1 MVFDTTDC
9 RRDSHFFAKWI
20 HCVGNWAG
28 KNEFLSRVLVSVY
41 ALLTLASCQPYDSYQ
56 NAFVDAVEVYATDR
70 DTVAKW
76 LPKSL
81 TSPVSQDLQFMQNRF
96 SGDHTG
102 VNQSSKPDDNFLLS
116 LRALTCLCDLL
127 GSFTPFEPSDRHL
140 LEELAQ
146 ECVLSRA
153 KRISDSVEGLLCSFE
168 KDEDSRHSFRDGAV
182 ILGCSKFLAQCKSI
196 LDGAESSSREEFD
209 RKWQSLRTPLRDCLR
224 AAAHVA
230 RCRQMNYLQAV
241 DVNHKIFGSI
251 GADASTFI
259 HKCFARSLSDEGL
272 VSGYVE
278 LSLLEMAITII
289 AGPGQSSRGRFGT
302 FDGLRNLLLSP
313 NQRVVNL
320 ACASIS
326 RFCDKYGVASSSLFA
341 AQKMGVVYGCD
352 SCELLP
358 INGVRYTLLDED
370 HPFDL
375 CSECFR
381 LGTDYAATHEFSESQ
396 NVVIKGNTVGEET
409 KLTCAEVKM
418 LQPVAVQKPTFA
430 EEIQDHSQLGDRNNE
445 KTELEKAIR
454 LSLSDTGGAEVL
466 QRQQLF
472 DEFMNNLFSGVV
484 SLLARELGRSRE
496 APQSL
501 IQLAVDLIRRSDKSG
516 RKVDRAKRLAKE
528 LTLGLSRALEMSTE
542 LSDEERTLTVCTFLR
557 ALTSLPVQDR
567 FVREY
572 LCGSQRDTE
581 DTRETGRGKSP
592 FTCDIHGISVVRRIC
607 GKGVH
612 KDRSYYVCGMDQQ
625 SKCNYFAWADHLES
639 TAHEHCIP
647 ELQFDDA
654 IAEQVWTLLVTL
666 PSEATNP
673 LHVQLCEFLSRLWKG
688 ESPIRGPA
696 GESEQLVALKSY
708 DLDSAQADLVDGA
721 FCSRERLENTVA
733 ARLFEDISRRTHG
746 GGIGDDKSANR
757 ERLVVESSFELLA
770 LVARPAADISSW
782 YSLLCEIIYSSD
794 KSNGLRSLAK
804 RALIQ
809 LCGRQRELYLAV
821 RDHHVFGFQ
830 FEKLIQVCDRGMKA
844 CLLLKEKARQCGPN
858 WRSKE
863 KVSLDQLL
871 FGEIFGTQDLVSED
885 VPRLELDQAAY
896 KTLCEL
902 LTGAKKRGNNWRRFS
917 GLNAL
922 PKPRREHDCISELF
936 HTSPVACLLWLACA
950 MNTENL
956 VKALK
961 LVDLALTRSSDDKK
975 TPEKVAGGTSSE
987 DQDDNRVVS
996 TQNAS
1001 IALPGLTYKSPEE
1014 MLSFS
1019 VDDTHAF
1026 AMRFVCKGS
1035 TVEIRRLACNV
1046 AAKIC
1051 HHMEPLKV
1059 GQLFERL
1066 IGHPLCQ
1073 TGEMGKNHVEFLAL
1087 LQSLPKRAG
1096 RLADTASCAAIVQS
1110 YWKQQIL
1117 AIRQDRANGEYVH
1130 YETRSKSSVQR
1141 KRFELACC
1149 AHCHRV
1155 HQPSSKRSE
1164 KSGSQSGT
1172 RDSSGSQAIPRSRPS
1187 SSGRQGTPR
1196 EHPKTA
1202 WLPEQVSP
1210 YVRGRLDAGRDSCTS
1225 NEFCT
1230 YFSLYCRLA
1239 VSEVFAEISDPRGRY
1254 IKTITVYYTPRPVSD
1269 PSILKSDDYEDKW
1282 QPCGTLNL
1290 TRGATRATYTL
1301 TKPVIAANIKIEY
1314 TDFYERAGGSKASD
1328 GSLLVHCPRCTRVV
1342 TNAHGV
1348 CGNCGEVAF
1357 QCRKCRHINYDR
1369 LDAFLCVECGYCASG
1384 SFSFELQAGVA
1395 SNAIAITNDEDYER
1409 SVQMMSVA
1417 SRLHDDLR
1425 SILKDTLTSLSHKK
1439 KGPDEEGGPSK
1450 NAALRRAFAGNPPL
1464 QPGEKEED
1472 IVLSLEK
1479 LGKQGSIVKAVARP
1493 ESAATTSAAGTAS
1506 DCTRSLLRLARQWR
1520 SDSSNPE
1527 RRRSGD
1533 VIIRHLGRGAEEEG
1547 MELLQLLEAGGG
1559 GGSGNPLDPSEPLGR
1574 LLASVQSRR
1583 DQRRTAGTSAV
1594 AATAGTAAATAT
1606 GDGAA
1611 ALSSRAAT
1619 AKANKEALDLCE
1631 RLHLLMREAERE
1643 AYELNFR
1650 IHAWHSL
1657 EQDCLAD
1664 VGSSANTGTAA
1675 AAGVTASAATTTTSF
1690 AFSPSHCSGC
1700 CGTTLV
1706 NLLLLWLRNFQSN
1719 PDAVVITK
1727 ELMDMLLQQ
1736 DGGNGN
1742 SLISSSKSYQ
1752 DWRRAA
1758 VKEIALKSASG
1769 ATVVLEELRLRL
1781 SVGGSGGVGG
1791 GGEHVNCAEIL
1802 GKILE
1807 HKDTS
1812 VTQPFLD
1819 LAMQVLETSRE

>member
-1 MVFDTTDC
+1 VVFDTTDG
-9 RRDSHFFAKWI
+9 RRDSHFFAEWI
-20 HCVGNWAG
+20 YCVGNWAG
-28 KNEFLSRVLVSVY
+28 KNDLLSQVLIFVDT
-41 ALLTLASCQPYDSYQ
+41 LLTLASCQPYDSYQ

-81 TSPVSQDLQFMQNRF
+81 RSPVSQDLQSMQDF
-96 SGDHTG
+96 PFGDHTG
-102 VNQSSKPDDNFLLS
+102 VTQSLKPDNNFLLS

-146 ECVLSRA
+146 ECVLSREN
-153 KRISDSVEGLLCSFE
+153 RISDSVEGLLCSFE

-182 ILGCSKFLAQCKSI
+182 ILGCSKFLAQCKSV
-196 LDGAESSSREEFD
+196 LDGVESSNREDFD
-209 RKWQSLRTPLRDCLR
+209 GKWQSIRTPLRNCLR
-224 AAAHVA
+224 AAVHVA

-241 DVNHKIFGSI
+241 DANDKKFGSI

-272 VSGYVE
+272 VSDYVE

-302 FDGLRNLLLSP
+302 FDGLRNLLLSS

-326 RFCDKYGVASSSLFA
+326 RFCDKYGVAGSSGDEEFSLFA

-358 INGVRYTLLDED
+358 INGVRYTLPDED
-370 HPFDL
+370 RPFDL
-375 CSECFR
+375 CRECFR
-381 LGTDYAATHEFSESQ
+381 LGTDYAATHEFSDSQ
-396 NVVIKGNTVGEET
+396 NVVIKGKTVGEET

-430 EEIQDHSQLGDRNNE
+430 EEIQDSSQLGDHDNE
-445 KTELEKAIR
+445 KNDLEKAIS

-516 RKVDRAKRLAKE
+516 RKVDRAKRLSKE
-528 LTLGLSRALEMSTE
+528 LTLGLSRALEVSTE
-542 LSDEERTLTVCTFLR
+542 LSDEERNFTVCAFLR
-557 ALTSLPVQDR
+557 ALISLPVQDS

-572 LCGSQRDTE
+572 LCGSQKDPE
-581 DTRETGRGKSP
+581 DTSGTGRGNSSLC
-592 FTCDIHGISVVRRIC
+592 CDIHGISLVRRKC

-612 KDRSYYVCGMDQQ
+612 KDRSYYVCGMVQQ
-625 SKCNYFAWADHLES
+625 SRCNYFAWADQLES
-639 TAHEHCIP
+639 AAHEHCTP

-654 IAEQVWTLLVTL
+654 IAEQVWTLLGTS
-666 PSEATNP
+666 PSEGTSP
-673 LHVQLCEFLSRLWKG
+673 LHVQLCEFLSRSWKF
-688 ESPIRGPA
+688 ESPVQGPV
-696 GESEQLVALKSY
+696 GQSEQLVALKSY

-721 FCSRERLENTVA
+721 FCSRERLGNTVT
-733 ARLFEDISRRTHG
+733 ARLFEEISRRTHG
-746 GGIGDDKSANR
+746 SGIGSDKSANR
-757 ERLVVESSFELLA
+757 NRLAFESSLELLA

-782 YSLLCEIIYSSD
+782 YSLLCVIIYSSD

-804 RALIQ
+804 RALMQ
-809 LCGRQRELYLAV
+809 LCGRQRDLYLAV

-863 KVSLDQLL
+863 KVSLDQLQ
-871 FGEIFGTQDLVSED
+871 FGEVFGTQDLVPED
-885 VPRLELDQAAY
+885 VPRLELDQAAN

-922 PKPRREHDCISELF
+922 PKPRLDHDCIPELYN
-936 HTSPVACLLWLACA
+936 TSPVACLLWLACA
-950 MNTENL
+950 MSTENL
-956 VKALK
+956 VKVLK
-961 LVDLALTRSSDDKK
+961 LVDLALTRSSDEKK
-975 TPEKVAGGTSSE
+975 TLEKVAGGTSSD
-987 DQDDNRVVS
+987 DQDENRVVI
-996 TQNAS
+996 TQNTS
-1001 IALPGLTYKSPEE
+1001 IGLPGLSYKSPEE
-1014 MLSFS
+1014 MLSLS
-1019 VDDTHAF
+1019 VDDAHAF
-1026 AMRFVCKGS
+1026 TMRFVCKGS

-1051 HHMEPLKV
+1051 HHMEPSKV

-1149 AHCHRV
+1149 ANCHRV
-1155 HQPSSKRSE
+1155 HQPSSKRPE
-1164 KSGSQSGT
+1164 K
-1172 RDSSGSQAIPRSRPS
+1172 SGSQAIPRSRPS
-1187 SSGRQGTPR
+1187 SSGRQSTSR

-1269 PSILKSDDYEDKW
+1269 PNILKSDEYADKW

-1290 TRGATRATYTL
+1290 TRGATRATCTL

-1384 SFSFELQAGVA
+1384 SFSFELQAGAA

-1417 SRLHDDLR
+1417 SRLHDDLT
-1425 SILKDTLTSLSHKK
+1425 SILKDKLTSLSAKK

-1493 ESAATTSAAGTAS
+1493 ESSATSGPAGTTS
-1506 DCTRSLLRLARQWR
+1506 DRTRSLLRLARQLR

-1533 VIIRHLGRGAEEEG
+1533 VIIRHLGRGAEEES

-1583 DQRRTAGTSAV
+1583 DQRRTAGTSA
-1594 AATAGTAAATAT
+1594 AAAPAGTTAAAVAAAAAA
-1606 GDGAA
+1606 GDGVA

-1643 AYELNFR
+1643 DYELNSR

-1675 AAGVTASAATTTTSF
+1675 AAGATTTTTSSV
-1690 AFSPSHCSGC
+1690 FSPSHCSGC

-1706 NLLLLWLRNFQSN
+1706 NLLLLWLRIFQSN

-1736 DGGNGN
+1736 DGGNA
-1742 SLISSSKSYQ
+1742 LMSSYKSYQ
-1752 DWRRAA
+1752 DWRRVA
-1758 VKEIALKSASG
+1758 VKEIALKSTSG

-1781 SVGGSGGVGG
+1781 SVGGSGGGGG

-1807 HKDTS
+1807 HEDTS

-1819 LAMQVLETSRE
+1819 LAMQVLEDSRE

>member
-1 MVFDTTDC
+1 V
-9 RRDSHFFAKWI
+9 
-20 HCVGNWAG
+20 
-28 KNEFLSRVLVSVY
+28 
-41 ALLTLASCQPYDSYQ
+41 
-56 NAFVDAVEVYATDR
+56 
-70 DTVAKW
+70 
-76 LPKSL
+76 
-81 TSPVSQDLQFMQNRF
+81 
-96 SGDHTG
+96 
-102 VNQSSKPDDNFLLS
+102 
-116 LRALTCLCDLL
+116 
-127 GSFTPFEPSDRHL
+127 
-140 LEELAQ
+140 
-146 ECVLSRA
+146 
-153 KRISDSVEGLLCSFE
+153 
-168 KDEDSRHSFRDGAV
+168 
-182 ILGCSKFLAQCKSI
+182 
-196 LDGAESSSREEFD
+196 LDGADSSPREEFNG
-209 RKWQSLRTPLRDCLR
+209 KWQSLRTPLQDCLR

-241 DVNHKIFGSI
+241 DANDKMFGSI

-259 HKCFARSLSDEGL
+259 HKCFARSHSDEGL
-272 VSGYVE
+272 VSDYVE

-289 AGPGQSSRGRFGT
+289 AGPGPSSRGRFGT

-313 NQRVVNL
+313 NQHVVNL

-326 RFCDKYGVASSSLFA
+326 RFCDKYGVASSSGDEEFSLFA

-375 CSECFR
+375 CRECFQ
-381 LGTDYAATHEFSESQ
+381 LGTDYVAAHGFSERRS
-396 NVVIKGNTVGEET
+396 VVIKGKTVGEDT

-418 LQPVAVQKPTFA
+418 LQPVAVQKTTFA
-430 EEIQDHSQLGDRNNE
+430 EEIQDASQLGDYDSE
-445 KTELEKAIR
+445 KKELEKAIS

-496 APQSL
+496 APHSL

-516 RKVDRAKRLAKE
+516 RKVDRAKRLSKE
-528 LTLGLSRALEMSTE
+528 LTHGLSRALEASTE
-542 LSDEERTLTVCTFLR
+542 SLHANGTTEDWNLTVCTFLR
-557 ALTSLPVQDR
+557 ALTNLPVQDR
-567 FVREY
+567 FVRAY
-572 LCGSQRDTE
+572 LCGAQRDPE
-581 DTRETGRGKSP
+581 DISESVRGKSP
-592 FTCDIHGISVVRRIC
+592 FVCDVHGISLVRRKC

-612 KDRSYYVCGMDQQ
+612 KDQSYYVCGMDQQ
-625 SKCNYFAWADHLES
+625 SRCNYFAWADQLES
-639 TAHEHCIP
+639 AAHEHSEP

-654 IAEQVWTLLVTL
+654 IAEQVWTLLSSSA
-666 PSEATNP
+666 SEGTSP
-673 LHVQLCEFLSRLWKG
+673 LHVQLCAFLNRFWTG
-688 ESPIRGPA
+688 ESLIRGHPPA
-696 GESEQLVALKSY
+696 EESDLPVALKKY
-708 DLDSAQADLVDGA
+708 DFEAAQTDLVDGA
-721 FCSRERLENTVA
+721 FCSRERIENTVA
-733 ARLFEDISRRTHG
+733 ARHFENISRHTPG
-746 GGIGDDKSANR
+746 GGIGSATSTNSDR
-757 ERLVVESSFELLA
+757 FVVESSLELLA
-770 LVARPAADISSW
+770 LVGRPAADISSW
-782 YSLLCEIIYSSD
+782 YSLLCVIIHSSD
-794 KSNGLRSLAK
+794 KSSGLRSLAK
-804 RALIQ
+804 RALMQ
-809 LCGRQRELYLAV
+809 LSGRQRDLYLAV

-830 FEKLIQVCDRGMKA
+830 FEKLIQVSGRGLRA

-858 WRSKE
+858 WRSKD
-863 KVSLDQLL
+863 KISLDQLK

-885 VPRLELDQAAY
+885 VPRLELDQVAY
-896 KTLCEL
+896 KMLCEL
-902 LTGAKKRGNNWRRFS
+902 LTGAKKRGNNWRRFC
-917 GLNAL
+917 GLSSL
-922 PKPRREHDCISELF
+922 PKPGREHDCMPELF
-936 HTSPVACLLWLACA
+936 NTSPVTCLLWLACA
-950 MNTENL
+950 MGTDNL
-956 VKALK
+956 VKVLK
-961 LVDLALTRSSDDKK
+961 LVDLALARSSGEKKTLEKVPGGSSSDDQV
-975 TPEKVAGGTSSE
+975 E
-987 DQDDNRVVS
+987 NRAA
-996 TQNAS
+996 TAQNES
-1001 IALPGLTYKSPEE
+1001 IALPGLVYKSPEE

-1019 VDDTHAF
+1019 VDDAYSF
-1026 AMRFVCKGS
+1026 AMRFVCRGS

-1051 HHMEPLKV
+1051 NQMEPSKV

-1073 TGEMGKNHVEFLAL
+1073 TGEMGNNHVELLAL

-1096 RLADTASCAAIVQS
+1096 RSADTASSAAIVQS

-1141 KRFELACC
+1141 KRFELASC

-1155 HQPSSKRSE
+1155 HQPTSKRPE

-1172 RDSSGSQAIPRSRPS
+1172 RDSPGSQGMARGRS
-1187 SSGRQGTPR
+1187 SSSRQGTSNER
-1196 EHPKTA
+1196 PKTA
-1202 WLPEQVSP
+1202 WVPEQVSP

-1254 IKTITVYYTPRPVSD
+1254 VKTITVYYTPRPVSD
-1269 PSILKSDDYEDKW
+1269 PSILKSEDYADKW

-1290 TRGATRATYTL
+1290 TRGATRASCTL
-1301 TKPVIAANIKIEY
+1301 TKSVIAANIKIEY
-1314 TDFYERAGGSKASD
+1314 TDFYERAGGSKSSD

-1384 SFSFELQAGVA
+1384 SFSFELQAGAA
-1395 SNAIAITNDEDYER
+1395 SNAIAIANDEDYAR
-1409 SVQMMSVA
+1409 SVQMISVA
-1417 SRLHDDLR
+1417 SRLQDDLR
-1425 SILKDTLTSLSHKK
+1425 SILKDKLASFSRRK
-1439 KGPDEEGGPSK
+1439 KGPDEEGGPSN
-1450 NAALRRAFAGNPPL
+1450 NAALRRAFAGNAPL

-1479 LGKQGSIVKAVARP
+1479 LGKQGAIVKAVARP
-1493 ESAATTSAAGTAS
+1493 ESGATSGSATTGS
-1506 DCTRSLLRLARQWR
+1506 DRTRSLLRLARQWR

-1559 GGSGNPLDPSEPLGR
+1559 GGSANPLDPSEPLGR

-1583 DQRRTAGTSAV
+1583 EQRRSVGASTAAGAAGAAQGPTGDT
-1594 AATAGTAAATAT
+1594 AATSTP
-1606 GDGAA
+1606 
-1611 ALSSRAAT
+1611 RAAI
-1619 AKANKEALDLCE
+1619 AKANKESLDLCE

-1643 AYELNFR
+1643 AYELNRR
-1650 IHAWHSL
+1650 IQAWHRL

-1664 VGSSANTGTAA
+1664 VGSSANTTAA
-1675 AAGVTASAATTTTSF
+1675 AAATATGATATSF
-1690 AFSPSHCSGC
+1690 PAVVFSPSHCSGC
-1700 CGTTLV
+1700 CATTLV
-1706 NLLLLWLRNFQSN
+1706 NLVLLWLRVFQSN
-1719 PDAVVITK
+1719 PESVLITK
-1727 ELMDMLLQQ
+1727 ELIDMLLQQ
-1736 DGGNGN
+1736 DGGNVLV
-1742 SLISSSKSYQ
+1742 SCKSYQ
-1752 DWRRAA
+1752 DWRRTA
-1758 VKEIALKSASG
+1758 VKEIALKSRQGSL
-1769 ATVVLEELRLRL
+1769 VVLEELRLRL
-1781 SVGGSGGVGG
+1781 TVG
-1791 GGEHVNCAEIL
+1791 ENVNCAEIL

-1807 HKDTS
+1807 HEDAG